1 MKLSLSLVL
10 GRILTHIS
18 EWRLCGLVL
27 LKTSV
32 YLIKN
37 FAKPRLFSVLFMTIS
52 AMVRRMMCV
61 FAGIAHG
68 WIVGL
73 RSWHSICA
81 RCRPFDQLVK
91 FTPIKPNAPAMW
103 TVINFNTLTFGHQ
116 EVGVWASRAFHRNP
130 VR

>member
-1 MKLSLSLVL
+1 M
-10 GRILTHIS
+10 
-18 EWRLCGLVL
+18 
-27 LKTSV
+27 
-32 YLIKN
+32 
-37 FAKPRLFSVLFMTIS
+37 PIS
-52 AMVRRMMCV
+52 AMARRMMCV

-73 RSWHSICA
+73 RSWHSVCA